1 MYSNGPIF
9 YCTLI
14 SVQKTMLLYSNV
26 HCSVLKNIL
35 IILYSSHSKLL
46 WLYCLVHIH
55 TYSDCIIQ
63 YTFKNTWCFCTV
75 VWSKILWLY
84 CTVHIQ
90 KYCYFIVQLC
100 GQKYYDYCK
109 PSKIRWFYCTVTWSK
124 ILWLYCTV
132 DIKKYYDCIVQ
143 LCGQKY

>member
-1 MYSNGPIF
+1 MFSNGPIF

-90 KYCYFIVQLC
+90 KYCNFIVQLTFKNTLIALYSLHKK
-100 GQKYYDYCK
+100 KYYDCCVVKNNMIVLY
-109 PSKIRWFYCTVTWSK
+109 SWHSK
-124 ILWLYCTV
+124 ILWLYL
-132 DIKKYYDCIVQ
+132 YS
-143 LCGQKY
+143 